1 MCAIIGFES
10 DNVTEQ
16 DLQVLKR
23 AMLAS
28 RIRGKHASGVAWVD
42 GDKIKWEKQPWPMDR
57 FLKEFDLNK
66 IVNAGKVRMIA
77 HARYST
83 SDLEY
88 NQPIISEDGE
98 MAIAHNGVVTQEP
111 PENWEKLFGYKCMTK
126 NDSEL
131 LLQAMKH
138 GDIIMDKFPSASI
151 AMLILTKTGLFSLRN
166 SKRPLWKAEL
176 GAGTIYTSTCDILGR
191 AGVQG
196 VITKL
201 ESVDGKELQKR
212 HAHEIR

>member
-10 DNVTEQ
+10 ENVTPQ
-16 DLQVLKR
+16 DLQVLKH

-42 GDKIKWEKQPWPMDR
+42 DNKIICETRPIPIDR
-57 FLKEFDLNK
+57 FLQDFDLNK

-88 NQPIISEDGE
+88 NQPIISKDRG
-98 MAIAHNGVVTQEP
+98 MAIVHNGVVTQES
-111 PENWEKLFGYKCMTK
+111 PENWEKLFGYKCSTK

-131 LLQAMKH
+131 LLQAIIH
-138 GDIIMDKFPSASI
+138 GDALKDKFPSASI
-151 AMLILTKTGLFSLRN
+151 AMLAMTKDWLKPLRN
-166 SKRPLWKAEL
+166 SKRPLWKARV
-176 GAGTIYTSTCDILGR
+176 GAGTIYASTCDILMR
-191 AGVQG
+191 AGAKDIV
-196 VITKL
+196 KL
-201 ESVDGKELQKR
+201 GSVDGKELQKR
-212 HAHEIR
+212 YLNEDR

>member
-10 DNVTEQ
+10 DNVTKQ

-66 IVNAGKVRMIA
+66 IVNVGKVRMIA

-88 NQPIISEDGE
+88 NQPIVSEDGE
-98 MAIAHNGVVTQEP
+98 MAIVHNGVVTQEP
-111 PENWEKLFGYKCMTK
+111 PENWEKLFGYKCRTK

-131 LLQAMKH
+131 LLQAIIH
-138 GDIIMDKFPSASI
+138 GDALRDKFPSASI
-151 AMLILTKTGLFSLRN
+151 AMLTMTRDWLKPLRN
-166 SKRPLWKAEL
+166 SKRPLWKARV
-176 GAGTIYTSTCDILGR
+176 GAGTIYASTCDILMR
-191 AGVQG
+191 AGAEDIV
-196 VITKL
+196 KL

-212 HAHEIR
+212 YLNEDR